1 MSSTNRVPTLGQILR
16 AKLDATNATNAVGVP
31 VPSISAEKQLQRLV
45 LANML
50 WEDSF
55 YVDGKT
61 NATMLANLI
70 PQVDAEKVSA
80 LAIKARTEFKL
91 RHVPLLITRELA
103 RTGKL
108 TADTLDAVIQRPDE
122 MSEFLSLYWKE
133 GKTPIANQVKKGLAK
148 AFCKFNEY
156 SLAKFDKNSA
166 SISLRD
172 VMFLSHAKPTTPAM
186 EALFKKVANNEL
198 TTPDTWETQLSGGA
212 DKKATFTRLMQ
223 EKKLGALAFL
233 RNLRNMVQAGV
244 SDSLI
249 REYGASIDVSKV
261 LPFRYIA
268 AARIV
273 PQFEDMLEKMMLRSL
288 STMEKLPGRTVL
300 VVDTSGSMGQLIS
313 AKSDLTCLDAAL
325 ALAILAR
332 EVCEDVVIYAT
343 AGCDR
348 SRTHATMVIPPRS
361 GFALADY
368 IKSREVQAKIG
379 GGGIFF
385 TQAMDYIAKQESGK
399 KVDRVIVF
407 TDEQDTSSHGR
418 AFDPSKAK
426 RLAPAGKNYVADVGT
441 NKNGI
446 NSAEWETITG
456 FSEAMLD
463 YIRASES

>member
-1 MSSTNRVPTLGQILR
+1 MSASNRRILGTTTTNHEGVIV
-16 AKLDATNATNAVGVP
+16 KNINAETR
-31 VPSISAEKQLQRLV
+31 LTRLV
-45 LANML
+45 LAALLFENQ
-50 WEDSF
+50 F
-55 YVDGKT
+55 YIDGKEHA
-61 NATMLANLI
+61 NQVKLLVPMCSSKFVSELA
-70 PQVDAEKVSA
+70 V
-80 LAIKARTEFKL
+80 KARSQYKL
-91 RHVPLLITRELA
+91 RHVPLFLARELA
-103 RTGKL
+103 RKGNL
-108 TADTLDAVIQRPDE
+108 SAETLFQIIQRADE
-122 MSEFLSLYWKE
+122 MGEFLAMYWKE
-133 GKTPIANQVKKGLAK
+133 GKTPISNQVKKGLAK
-148 AFCKFNEY
+148 AFLKFNEY
-156 SLAKFDKNSA
+156 NLAKFDKNSA
-166 SISLRD
+166 AVSVRD
-172 VMFLSHAKPTTPAM
+172 VMFLSHAKPTTP
-186 EALFKKVANNEL
+186 EQEELFKRVANQTL
-198 TTPDTWETQLSGGA
+198 AIPLTWETELSAGA
-212 DKKATFTRLMQ
+212 DKGYTFTRLMS

-233 RNLRNMVQAGV
+233 RNLRNMVQSAV
-244 SDSLI
+244 SEKTI
-249 REYGASIDVSKV
+249 REYAKTLDVSKV
-261 LPFRYIA
+261 LPFRFVA

-332 EVCEDVVIYAT
+332 EVCEEIVIYAT
-343 AGCDR
+343 AGNDGT
-348 SRTHATMVIPPRS
+348 RTHATMVIPPRS

-426 RLAPAGKNYVADVGT
+426 RLAPAGKNYVANVGT

-463 YIRASES
+463 YIRESEKE